1 MSRLRSSGP
10 RQVLHT
16 AIPATLR
23 HAGHVHAAHELGAV
37 QTLLITD
44 TLFRVNDVAAR
55 RKYSS
60 LVEEVEAGGGEVFVF
75 SGATVLRIVTPYHLL
90 S

>member
-1 MSRLRSSGP
+1 M
-10 RQVLHT
+10 
-16 AIPATLR
+16 
-23 HAGHVHAAHELGAV
+23 HAAHELGAI

-55 RKYSS
+55 RRYSA

-75 SGATVLRIVTPYHLL
+75 SGALELQSCRESDTPTSEVNSGCGGVLC